1 MQRTED
7 HLPNKLTFV
16 HIGDRHH
23 RCLSPMCKCV
33 YLILFIGG
41 GIVTLCKIMVFG
53 SNLMEGR
60 MIYLIA
66 FLAACYAEVYV
77 VIALGAVLGAPK
89 MMVIF
94 AATAILGIILG
105 KLEMS
110 ALINAIKREFEADSE
125 MTDTVIELL
134 YVLLGMILMV
144 IPGFLT
150 DVAGFLMIIPP
161 SRRYFT
167 SRAGLNFRDKI
178 KNVTEQK
185 RREFREKKKK

>member
-1 MQRTED
+1 
-7 HLPNKLTFV
+7 
-16 HIGDRHH
+16 
-23 RCLSPMCKCV
+23 
-33 YLILFIGG
+33 
-41 GIVTLCKIMVFG
+41 
-53 SNLMEGR
+53 